1 MWWTAPCVKCTLCNS
16 VKLFQCRSSHCV
28 FPIAGMAELHPEEC
42 RSRLHRV
49 GQRRQVGNSDMLNA
63 VLSAEPLL
71 PSSLSI
77 QPTSTHQPLSNVT
90 IPGSHHS
97 PSAPKD
103 PQSLTDRVAV
113 QDSGQQS
120 MIGVGAGEDG
130 RSLSSRL
137 HTMHAHPRGIRE
149 KETG

>member
-1 MWWTAPCVKCTLCNS
+1 
-16 VKLFQCRSSHCV
+16 
-28 FPIAGMAELHPEEC
+28 MAELHPEEC

-63 VLSAEPLL
+63 VLSAETLL

-77 QPTSTHQPLSNVT
+77 QPLP
-90 IPGSHHS
+90 ISHFPIS
-97 PSAPKD
+97 PFLDHTSAPKD
-103 PQSLTDRVAV
+103 PQGLTDRVAV

-149 KETG
+149 KERG